1 MWFSTLVKSKCIA
14 PRTLLLLRRCN
25 RRSKL
30 KPCHLQWLKAALICR
45 SYEFLDDS
53 FEDSAHTSVLH
64 LWVIVCQRLSDSG
77 VVLYA
82 SRSLA
87 AK

>member
-1 MWFSTLVKSKCIA
+1 
-14 PRTLLLLRRCN
+14 
-25 RRSKL
+25 
-30 KPCHLQWLKAALICR
+30 LQWLRAALLCR
-45 SYEFLDDS
+45 NYEFLDDS
-53 FEDSAHTSVLH
+53 WENSVYASVFTSLGNR
-64 LWVIVCQRLSDSG
+64 LQRLSDSG